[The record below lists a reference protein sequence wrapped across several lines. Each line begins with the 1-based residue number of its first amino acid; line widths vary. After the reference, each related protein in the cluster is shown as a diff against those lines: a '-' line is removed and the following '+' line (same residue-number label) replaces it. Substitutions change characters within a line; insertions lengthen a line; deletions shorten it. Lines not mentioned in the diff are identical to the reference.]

1 MANHLDNSFQRHGLY
16 QIIVVAEHDVDGNFV
31 ENEVL
36 VGDVGTIAQVE
47 ELQLIGPLELI
58 VNLLVSMLE

>member
-1 MANHLDNSFQRHGLY
+1 M
-16 QIIVVAEHDVDGNFV
+16 AEHDVDGNFV

>member
-1 MANHLDNSFQRHGLY
+1 M
-16 QIIVVAEHDVDGNFV
+16 AEHYVDGNFV